1 MRLMVAARN
10 KRRKAQRWGHMSEWF
25 AAFALILKGYRIVAM
40 RYKTKVGEVDLI
52 AKRGDLIA
60 MVEVKARKDVMSA
73 VDAVTYESQN
83 RIRSAGDLW
92 LSKQADTAQ
101 YSIRYDIIAVRPWRW
116 PKHLPD
122 AF

>member
-1 MRLMVAARN
+1 MAAARN
-10 KRRKAQRWGHMSEWF
+10 RRRKAQRWGHVSEWL
-25 AAFALILKGYRIVAM
+25 AAFALTLKGYRIVAM
-40 RYKTKVGEVDLI
+40 RYKTKLGEVDLI

-60 MVEVKARKDVMSA
+60 MVEVKARNDVMSA
-73 VDAVTYESQN
+73 VDAVTHESQT

-92 LSKQADTAQ
+92 LSKQACAAQ

-116 PKHLPD
+116 PTHLPD